1 MERLRLKCKPLDDLL
16 GGGIESNAIT
26 EIHGE
31 AGSGK
36 TNLCLQAS
44 REYASKG
51 KKVAYI
57 DSEGVSLERL
67 DQMCK
72 EYDSKSILS
81 NILFFSPSSLDE
93 QEKMINNAINIKE
106 VGLIVVDTINLFY
119 RINLED
125 DKESTMRSFTRQI
138 ANLQIAARKEELYVI
153 VAEQALLGE
162 TLLLIVAEQVYTDKN
177 GDIKPFTNRDVEHVV
192 KTIIKLE
199 KVGIG
204 KRQATII
211 KHRSQPEGKKASF
224 AITSTGLE

>member
-1 MERLRLKCKPLDDLL
+1 MERLQLKCKPLDDLL

-72 EYDSKSILS
+72 EYDGKGILS

-93 QEKMINNAINIKE
+93 QEKMINNAININE

-125 DKESTMRSFTRQI
+125 DKESTMRSFIRQI
-138 ANLQIAARKEELYVI
+138 ANLQITARKEELYVI
-153 VAEQALLGE
+153 VAEQ
-162 TLLLIVAEQVYTDKN
+162 VYTDKS
-177 GDIKPFTNRDVEHVV
+177 GDIKPFTNRDTEHMV

-199 KVGIG
+199 KTGVG

-211 KHRSQPEGKKASF
+211 KHRSRPEGKKASF
-224 AITSTGLE
+224 AIISTGLE

>member
-1 MERLRLKCKPLDDLL
+1 MERLQLKCKPLDDLL

-72 EYDSKSILS
+72 EYDGKSILS

-93 QEKMINNAINIKE
+93 QEKMINNAININE

-125 DKESTMRSFTRQI
+125 DKESTMRSFIRQI
-138 ANLQIAARKEELYVI
+138 ANLQITARKEELYVI
-153 VAEQALLGE
+153 VAEQ
-162 TLLLIVAEQVYTDKN
+162 VYTDKS
-177 GDIKPFTNRDVEHVV
+177 GDIKPFTNRDTEHMV

-199 KVGIG
+199 KTGVG

-211 KHRSQPEGKKASF
+211 KHRSRPEGKKASF
-224 AITSTGLE
+224 AINSTGLE

>member
-1 MERLRLKCKPLDDLL
+1 MERLQLKCKPLDDLL
-16 GGGIESNAIT
+16 GGGMEGNAIT

-36 TNLCLQAS
+36 TNLCLQIS

-72 EYDSKSILS
+72 KYDSKNILS
-81 NILFFSPSSLDE
+81 NILFFSPSSFDE
-93 QEKMINNAINIKE
+93 QEKMINNAININE

-119 RINLED
+119 RINLEE
-125 DKESTMRSFTRQI
+125 DKESTMRSFIRQI
-138 ANLQIAARKEELYVI
+138 ANLQITARKEELYV
-153 VAEQALLGE
+153 
-162 TLLLIVAEQVYTDKN
+162 IVAEQVYTDKN
-177 GDIKPFTNRDVEHVV
+177 GDIKPFTNRDTEHMI

-199 KVGIG
+199 KTGAG

-211 KHRSQPEGKKASF
+211 KHRSRPEGKKTSF

>member
-1 MERLRLKCKPLDDLL
+1 MERLQLKCKPLDDLL

-72 EYDSKSILS
+72 EYDGKSILS

-93 QEKMINNAINIKE
+93 QEKMINNAININE

-125 DKESTMRSFTRQI
+125 DKESTMRSFIRQI
-138 ANLQIAARKEELYVI
+138 ANLQITARKEELYVI
-153 VAEQALLGE
+153 VAEQ
-162 TLLLIVAEQVYTDKN
+162 VYTDKS
-177 GDIKPFTNRDVEHVV
+177 GDIKPFTNRDTEHMV

-199 KVGIG
+199 KTGVG

-211 KHRSQPEGKKASF
+211 KHRSRPEGKKASF

>member
-1 MERLRLKCKPLDDLL
+1 MERLQLKCKPLDDLL

-72 EYDSKSILS
+72 EYDGKSILS

-93 QEKMINNAINIKE
+93 QEKMINNAININE

-125 DKESTMRSFTRQI
+125 DKESTMRSFIRQI
-138 ANLQIAARKEELYVI
+138 ANLQITARKEELYVI
-153 VAEQALLGE
+153 VAEQ
-162 TLLLIVAEQVYTDKN
+162 VYTDKS
-177 GDIKPFTNRDVEHVV
+177 GDIKPFTNRDTEHMV

-199 KVGIG
+199 KTGVG

-211 KHRSQPEGKKASF
+211 KHRSRPEGKKASF
-224 AITSTGLE
+224 AIISTGLE

>member
-1 MERLRLKCKPLDDLL
+1 MKRLQINCKPLDDLS
-16 GGGIESNAIT
+16 GGGIEGSTIT

-36 TNLCLQAS
+36 TNLCLQVS

-67 DQMCK
+67 GQMCK
-72 EYDSKSILS
+72 DYDLENIFS
-81 NILFFSPSSLDE
+81 NILFFNPSSFEE
-93 QEKMINNAINIKE
+93 QEKMINNAIKINE
-106 VGLIVVDTINLFY
+106 VGLIVIDTINLFY

-125 DKESTMRSFTRQI
+125 DKESTMRSFIRQI
-138 ANLQIAARKEELYVI
+138 AKLQIAAREKKLYV
-153 VAEQALLGE
+153 
-162 TLLLIVAEQVYTDKN
+162 LIAEQVYTNKN
-177 GDIKPFTNRDVEHVV
+177 GDIKPFTNRDTEHMIKAIFKFE
-192 KTIIKLE
+192 KT
-199 KVGIG
+199 GFG

-224 AITSTGLE
+224 VINATGLE

>member
-1 MERLRLKCKPLDDLL
+1 MERLQLKCKPLDDLL

-72 EYDSKSILS
+72 EYDGKSILS

-93 QEKMINNAINIKE
+93 QEKMINNAININE

-119 RINLED
+119 RINLEE
-125 DKESTMRSFTRQI
+125 DKESTMRSFIRQI
-138 ANLQIAARKEELYVI
+138 ANLQITARKEELYVI
-153 VAEQALLGE
+153 VAEQ
-162 TLLLIVAEQVYTDKN
+162 VYTDKS
-177 GDIKPFTNRDVEHVV
+177 GDIKPFTNRDTEHMV

-199 KVGIG
+199 KTGVG

-211 KHRSQPEGKKASF
+211 KHRSRPEGKKASF
-224 AITSTGLE
+224 AIISTGLE

>member
-1 MERLRLKCKPLDDLL
+1 MERLQLKCKPLDDLL

-72 EYDSKSILS
+72 EYDGKGILS

-93 QEKMINNAINIKE
+93 QEKMINNAININE

-125 DKESTMRSFTRQI
+125 DKESTMRSFIRQI
-138 ANLQIAARKEELYVI
+138 ANLQITARKEELYVI
-153 VAEQALLGE
+153 VAEQ
-162 TLLLIVAEQVYTDKN
+162 VYTDKS
-177 GDIKPFTNRDVEHVV
+177 GDIKPFTNRDTEHMV

-199 KVGIG
+199 KTGVG

-211 KHRSQPEGKKASF
+211 KHRSRPEGKKASF